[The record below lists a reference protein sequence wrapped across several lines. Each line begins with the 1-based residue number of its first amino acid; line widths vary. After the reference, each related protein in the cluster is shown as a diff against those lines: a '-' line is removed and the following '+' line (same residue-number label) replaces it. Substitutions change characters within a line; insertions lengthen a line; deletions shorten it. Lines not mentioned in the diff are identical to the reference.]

1 MQEKQQQIKL
11 PSAWKP
17 DEWVCHHSS
26 SRQSTRLDDYFH
38 RQSKMKSPMTARNI
52 DTPLSP
58 KRISTARL
66 RRQIENLS
74 LKSTEYRM
82 SGRKS
87 KVKRLT
93 DTTTPISY
101 RSFLTYASRHGLT
114 PPIHIPK
121 MSKQSLKRWLDARDA
136 YLGHN
141 YPYIMERFKRRR
153 QQRTKS
159 TKSAN
164 ETYRTIDYDEAI
176 SMFSIDPDRYSNSK
190 LILSGKQRRLSRK
203 DSPLKRI
210 SHSEI
215 NLRRSGGF
223 LQRIKSFV
231 QSPVSSLN
239 RLSCRKQPKQTRTQ
253 IIYDYFDDKCVGTE
267 INARTISRTDI
278 KHNDQ
283 AIQVN
288 LPRPQ
293 YKLYHEFDTSMV
305 VGEKQQRTRSVR
317 RYINYSDKA
326 TDTDFILNFINVE
339 KERREE
345 KNIDAD
351 ENDKSARRN
360 REKEKVDPYNEQ
372 FNVQHQLSTTNNT
385 GNQIVP
391 PIDLLHTS
399 MDNEINNKQNGSRS
413 TILSP
418 TESNISVHEQLH
430 R

>member
-38 RQSKMKSPMTARNI
+38 RQSKMKSPMTTRNI

-82 SGRKS
+82 SSRKS

-141 YPYIMERFKRRR
+141 YPYIMERFKRRHR
-153 QQRTKS
+153 QRIKS

-176 SMFSIDPDRYSNSK
+176 SIRGIPAQTILPGYCGNYELGMARSMIDDPAFNYQDSTWIDVITPLPSATAASINV
-190 LILSGKQRRLSRK
+190 
-203 DSPLKRI
+203 
-210 SHSEI
+210 
-215 NLRRSGGF
+215 F
-223 LQRIKSFV
+223 
-231 QSPVSSLN
+231 
-239 RLSCRKQPKQTRTQ
+239 
-253 IIYDYFDDKCVGTE
+253 
-267 INARTISRTDI
+267 
-278 KHNDQ
+278 
-283 AIQVN
+283 
-288 LPRPQ
+288 
-293 YKLYHEFDTSMV
+293 TSMSLLLIM
-305 VGEKQQRTRSVR
+305 KITCFMISF
-317 RYINYSDKA
+317 RY
-326 TDTDFILNFINVE
+326 
-339 KERREE
+339 
-345 KNIDAD
+345 
-351 ENDKSARRN
+351 
-360 REKEKVDPYNEQ
+360 
-372 FNVQHQLSTTNNT
+372 
-385 GNQIVP
+385 
-391 PIDLLHTS
+391 
-399 MDNEINNKQNGSRS
+399 
-413 TILSP
+413 
-418 TESNISVHEQLH
+418 
-430 R
+430 